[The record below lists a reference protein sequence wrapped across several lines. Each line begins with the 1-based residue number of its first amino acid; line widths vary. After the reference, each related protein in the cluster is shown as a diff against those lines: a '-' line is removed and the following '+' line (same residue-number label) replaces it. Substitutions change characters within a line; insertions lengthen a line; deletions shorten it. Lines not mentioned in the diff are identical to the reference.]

1 MVTPAERGLLMRTYD
16 PMSGT
21 IYIWMT
27 HEVEPHTTRITSS
40 RKVNRL
46 PHDYANKSLRT
57 RLRQ

>member
-1 MVTPAERGLLMRTYD
+1 MRTYD